1 MPLRRYAIKP
11 LRLLKIIIIPYLRY
25 NQIRRDSYSFKNQN
39 MDRSGIRLLLI
50 AALLILGTSLVK
62 SQVTMPEELEKG
74 TFVDQFGFIE
84 ERTRIY
90 DNFRAIREDIFQKL
104 KKNAV
109 DTLRKV
115 KNEVTGYVRLTSGL
129 NHRIDSL
136 KTALVNTKDELFE
149 INRTKNSI
157 GLFGIQVNK
166 VTYNLIMWLV
176 VAGLTSVLLFGL
188 LAFKRNL
195 SATRNTK
202 KELRDLRQE
211 FEEYRQKTRLERE
224 KMSMD
229 HFNELRKYRG
239 A

>member
-1 MPLRRYAIKP
+1 
-11 LRLLKIIIIPYLRY
+11 
-25 NQIRRDSYSFKNQN
+25 
-39 MDRSGIRLLLI
+39 MDRSGIKLLLI
-50 AALLILGTSLVK
+50 VALLIPGTSLVK
-62 SQVTMPEELEKG
+62 SQVTIPEELEKG
-74 TFVDQFGFIE
+74 TFVEQFGFVE
-84 ERTRIY
+84 DRTRIY
-90 DNFRAIREDIFQKL
+90 DNFRAIREDMFQKL

-115 KNEVTGYVRLTSGL
+115 KNEVTNYVKITSGL

-136 KTALVNTKDELFE
+136 RTALINTKDELYE

-166 VTYNLIMWLV
+166 ITYNLFMWLI
-176 VAGLTSVLLFGL
+176 VAGLTSLLLFGM
-188 LAFKRNL
+188 LAFKRSL
-195 SATRNTK
+195 SSTRNTK
-202 KELRDLRQE
+202 KELKELRQE